1 MVHKDKNFKNDRTN
15 RVIKIDIE
23 DLDKQLEFYNK
34 TLNQYEIL
42 NHNYTLKLDSLQ
54 KQNNNLKNQ
63 NNKLVKDNENLKNQ
77 NNKLVK
83 DNKNLQNQKND
94 LKTQIDYFKKQMP
107 ESNLKKG
114 INVLVPTYKAER
126 FVLKFLNSMKKQTLD
141 YELFEVLFVING
153 ERDNTEN
160 LINDFSNNN
169 PEINIKIIE
178 SEPGAT
184 TARNKGIDELNREY
198 VTFIDVDDFISP
210 NYLNE
215 AYKHCSLNR
224 IIIGDYYDIDENTG
238 EISET
243 YFTKSFKGK
252 KGVIDP
258 YSVSQGALLIATNKV
273 MPTKDIKK
281 VKFDPNLKSGDDHQY
296 FCKLYSKFDYEYYF
310 VGNDCDATYYR
321 LVVSNSVSRQPLSYD
336 FNIVQRLEVMKRV
349 DEMYENLENPKMEKL
364 LDLTINSSQ
373 LTFIIRYL
381 EKYPSHYAK
390 VLNEINN
397 YDLKHFNYDNFKN
410 RTISLFNKII
420 TNNNNENKKL
430 KEENNKLSNS
440 NSKKVEN
447 ELNDIKTHETELL
460 NELDKIKKE
469 NKKLLDINQRKMAG
483 NIADLKKQNEQL
495 LASNKKLSNSNK
507 ELKDLNK
514 KLLNSN
520 SWKLTEPLRKIKR

>member
-1 MVHKDKNFKNDRTN
+1 MVLKNKNFRNNGKNV
-15 RVIKIDIE
+15 VIEIDLD

-42 NHNYTLKLDSLQ
+42 NHNYTLKLNSLQ
-54 KQNNNLKNQ
+54 KENKNLKSQNNQIINENNNLKNK
-63 NNKLVKDNENLKNQ
+63 NNQIINE
-77 NNKLVK
+77 
-83 DNKNLQNQKND
+83 NKNLKSQNND
-94 LKTQIDYFKKQMP
+94 LKIENSFLKKQTS
-107 ESNLKKG
+107 EEYYKKG
-114 INVLVPTYKAER
+114 IAVLVPTYKAEN
-126 FVLKFLNSMKKQTLD
+126 FVLKFLDSMKKQTLS

-160 LINDFSNNN
+160 LIVDFSNKN

-215 AYKHCSLNR
+215 AYKHCRPNR

-238 EISET
+238 EISDT
-243 YFTKSFKGK
+243 YFTNSFKGK
-252 KGVIDP
+252 KGIIDP

-281 VKFDPNLKSGDDHQY
+281 VKFDPNLKSGDDHEY
-296 FCKLYSKFDYEYYF
+296 FCRLYSKFDYEYYF
-310 VGNDCDATYYR
+310 VGNDCDAIYYR

-336 FNIVQRLEVMKRV
+336 FNIIQRLDVMKKV
-349 DEMYENLENPKMEKL
+349 DEMYETLENPKMEKL
-364 LDLTINSSQ
+364 LDLTMNSSQ
-373 LTFIIRYL
+373 LTFIMRYL
-381 EKYPSHYAK
+381 EKYPNNYAK

-397 YDLKHFNYDNFKN
+397 YNLKHFNYNNFKN

-420 TNNNNENKKL
+420 TKNEGVNKKL
-430 KEENNKLSNS
+430 KEDNNKLSNS
-440 NSKKVEN
+440 DSIIEK
-447 ELNDIKTHETELL
+447 ELKDIKMHETELMEEI
-460 NELDKIKKE
+460 NNIKRENDMLKKS
-469 NKKLLDINQRKMAG
+469 NKKLSSINQRKLNE
-483 NIADLKKQNEQL
+483 NINDLKKQNEQL
-495 LASNKKLSNSNK
+495 LSSNKK
-507 ELKDLNK
+507 LKDLNK
-514 KLLNSN
+514 QLLNSN